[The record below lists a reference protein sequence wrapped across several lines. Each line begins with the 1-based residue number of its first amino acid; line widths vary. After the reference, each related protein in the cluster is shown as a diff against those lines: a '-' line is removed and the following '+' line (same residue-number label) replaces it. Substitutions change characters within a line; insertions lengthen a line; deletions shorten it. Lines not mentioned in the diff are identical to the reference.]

1 MTSNQVNTRQQQILD
16 RIALD
21 GEVKLGQLK
30 ETFEDTE
37 MTLFEGMPK

>member
-30 ETFEDTE
+30 EMFEDTE